1 MRKIQYRN
9 ILYHMILSRISQ
21 ALSTHLIEIR
31 FNAENVWVQ
40 QRANWVHGFILQ
52 SSIIIYI
59 HRDNRKIVTKNQN
72 IVT

>member
-1 MRKIQYRN
+1 
-9 ILYHMILSRISQ
+9 MILSQISQ

-31 FNAENVWVQ
+31 YSA
-40 QRANWVHGFILQ
+40 AKHM
-52 SSIIIYI
+52 SSPKSQLGTWFYTSMYIIIDI

>member
-1 MRKIQYRN
+1 MPK
-9 ILYHMILSRISQ
+9 
-21 ALSTHLIEIR
+21 
-31 FNAENVWVQ
+31 NVWVQ

-52 SSIIIYI
+52 STIIIYI

>member
-1 MRKIQYRN
+1 MPK
-9 ILYHMILSRISQ
+9 
-21 ALSTHLIEIR
+21 
-31 FNAENVWVQ
+31 NVWVQ

-52 SSIIIYI
+52 SCSVIYI